1 MKYSEFNF
9 ISEFENTYILYNAM
23 SGAVAKMPLETCNCV
38 RKNDIDSLNENE
50 RNDMLKC
57 GFIVSD
63 NINEFEQYEQLH
75 QKALRNSNTLYL
87 TIAPTLACN
96 FRCPYC
102 YEEHEDI
109 FMSNEVQAA
118 LLKFVEEKIV
128 FGKYKNIS
136 TVWYGGEPVLAFQ
149 TVVSLSKKLLEICN
163 RHIVK
168 YQAVMVTNGFLLDE
182 AMAEQL
188 KTAFVKAIQ
197 ITIDGTPETHGQR
210 RILKNNHSYNTY
222 DKILKNVN
230 MIAKKGIFVDIRI
243 NLDKENAFMIKRAVD
258 ELAKR
263 IEYKKYVRIY
273 ATGIFCME
281 DTATMNDGNLLAM
294 KDSIQTSLQCTKYST
309 AAGFRTSKN
318 DLLPAFKARFCA
330 APTGNAFVIA
340 PTGDIYYCWN
350 DIGNKKYR
358 VGSLNK
364 SELNEDM
371 ETQHE
376 LWIRKGQ
383 HLSEECLSCRS
394 LPRCGGGCPRNYV
407 HFDTKN
413 DCKLN
418 AFCIDDVLAFCM
430 DNENMLKK

>member
-9 ISEFENTYILYNAM
+9 ISELKNTYILYNAM
-23 SGAVAKMPLETCNCV
+23 SGAVAKISLEIYNCV
-38 RKNDIDSLNENE
+38 KRNDIASLSEIE
-50 RNDMLKC
+50 RNDMMKC
-57 GFIVSD
+57 GFIVNNS
-63 NINEFEQYEQLH
+63 INEIEQYEQLH
-75 QKALRNSNTLYL
+75 KKSLRNSNTLYL

-102 YEEHEDI
+102 YEEHKDI
-109 FMSNEVQAA
+109 FMSKEIQAA
-118 LLKFVEEKIV
+118 LLKFVEEKIA
-128 FGKYKNIS
+128 FWKYKSIS
-136 TVWYGGEPVLAFQ
+136 IVWYGGEPVLAFQ
-149 TVVSLSKKLLEICN
+149 TVISLSKKLLEICD
-163 RHIVK
+163 RHTVK
-168 YQAVMVTNGFLLDE
+168 YQAVMVTNGFLLNE
-182 AMAEQL
+182 AMVEQM
-188 KTAFVKAIQ
+188 KTAFIKAIQ
-197 ITIDGTPETHGQR
+197 ITIDGTPETHGKR
-210 RILKNNHSYNTY
+210 RILKSNPSYNTY
-222 DKILKNVN
+222 DQILKNVN
-230 MIAKKGIFVDIRI
+230 IITKKRIFVDIRI
-243 NLDKENAFMIKRAVD
+243 NLDKENALKIKSAVD

-294 KDSIQTSLQCTKYST
+294 KDNIQISLQCVKYSS

-318 DLLPAFKARFCA
+318 DFLPMFKARFCA

-358 VGSLNK
+358 VGNL
-364 SELNEDM
+364 SESEPNEDM
-371 ETQHE
+371 KNQHE
-376 LWIRKGQ
+376 LWIEKGQ
-383 HLSEECLSCRS
+383 YLSEECLNCKS

-418 AFCIDDVLAFCM
+418 AFCMDEVLSFWM
-430 DNENMLKK
+430 NDGRM